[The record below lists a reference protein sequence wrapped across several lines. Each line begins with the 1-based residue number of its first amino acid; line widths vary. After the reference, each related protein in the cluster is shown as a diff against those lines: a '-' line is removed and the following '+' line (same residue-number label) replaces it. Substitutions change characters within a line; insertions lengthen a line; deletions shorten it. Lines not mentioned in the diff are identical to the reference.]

1 MLSCQSTFRQGCKR
15 RTFLV
20 DRKFKALQ
28 WRVANFTFNQLVHVN
43 RYVNQGVGVHM
54 SGDINRRTMVTGG
67 TEGSDQHTRAES
79 SACSHTEFYK
89 IKNSSEDTCPGGQ
102 QSSFELPSK
111 DGGHS
116 QQGPSERLKTNMG
129 LSAIEKDHSYCGV
142 PTKSSK
148 CDSRLRVL
156 EFSGQK

>member
-67 TEGSDQHTRAES
+67 TEGSDQHTRPEAVRVATLNFTKLKIVQRIHVLVDSKVALSYLVKMGGTHNKDLSSVSKQIWDYLQSKKITVTAE
-79 SACSHTEFYK
+79 Y
-89 IKNSSEDTCPGGQ
+89 
-102 QSSFELPSK
+102 LPSHLNVTA
-111 DGGHS
+111 D
-116 QQGPSERLKTNMG
+116 
-129 LSAIEKDHSYCGV
+129 
-142 PTKSSK
+142 
-148 CDSRLRVL
+148 
-156 EFSGQK
+156 